1 MTFRTLVVP
10 SAHLRT
16 GCRGTAV
23 LDTSAVAAHQGI
35 ARETGCAT
43 FMRRTNV
50 RMFASLRGRA
60 TQTPFVIDL
69 IVAATAC
76 TQFCTFS
83 VRTDITRVNK
93 VAVQVSRNKIR

>member
-16 GCRGTAV
+16 GGGGTAV

-50 RMFASLRGRA
+50 RMFAS
-60 TQTPFVIDL
+60 F
-69 IVAATAC
+69 
-76 TQFCTFS
+76 
-83 VRTDITRVNK
+83 
-93 VAVQVSRNKIR
+93 